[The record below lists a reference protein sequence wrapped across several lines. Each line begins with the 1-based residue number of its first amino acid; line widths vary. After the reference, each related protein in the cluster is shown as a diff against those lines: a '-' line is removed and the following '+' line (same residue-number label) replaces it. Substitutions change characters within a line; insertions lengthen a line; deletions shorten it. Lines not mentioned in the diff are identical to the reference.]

1 MNQNKRL
8 AALNNK
14 DNNKETFEELV
25 KEKFDEI
32 KELIAKISHN
42 DLINDFKGNT
52 VKNDLMTSV
61 MVQNLL
67 KT

>member
-14 DNNKETFEELV
+14 DNNKETFEKLV
-25 KEKFDEI
+25 REKFDEI

-42 DLINDFKGNT
+42 DLIYDFKGNT
-52 VKNDLMTSV
+52 VKKDLMTSI
-61 MVQNLL
+61 MV
-67 KT
+67 